1 MECQLTYICARME
14 FGSASFFFPEYE
26 TSLINSSF
34 NVSFNSVFRTSQMQ
48 ASKSQIN
55 FRQSKEGTNPFL
67 RQNKLEVHKNSSY
80 IFHIGSTF
88 ITFVTIRQLM
98 DQLICLMLIYS
109 LSMLLSFIVYIRF
122 YQWYNHTYQ
131 KFTSRVLRTIPFEYY
146 FQ

>member
-1 MECQLTYICARME
+1 ME
-14 FGSASFFFPEYE
+14 FGSASFFFFFFPEYE

-34 NVSFNSVFRTSQMQ
+34 KVSFYSVFRTSQMQ
-48 ASKSQIN
+48 ASMSQIN

-67 RQNKLEVHKNSSY
+67 RQKK
-80 IFHIGSTF
+80 IGSTQKIPHTYF
-88 ITFVTIRQLM
+88 TLDLLLYTFVTIRQLM

-131 KFTSRVLRTIPFEYY
+131 KFTSRVLRTIRFEYY

>member
-48 ASKSQIN
+48 ASMSQIN

-67 RQNKLEVHKNSSY
+67 RQKK
-80 IFHIGSTF
+80 IGST
-88 ITFVTIRQLM
+88 
-98 DQLICLMLIYS
+98 
-109 LSMLLSFIVYIRF
+109 
-122 YQWYNHTYQ
+122 Q
-131 KFTSRVLRTIPFEYY
+131 KFLIHISHWIY
-146 FQ
+146 FYILL

>member
-48 ASKSQIN
+48 VSKSQIN

-67 RQNKLEVHKNSSY
+67 RQKKLEVHKNSSY

-88 ITFVTIRQLM
+88 IYFCPSTNGSTYLFDAYILFKYVIEF
-98 DQLICLMLIYS
+98 YS
-109 LSMLLSFIVYIRF
+109 VYKILSMV
-122 YQWYNHTYQ
+122 
-131 KFTSRVLRTIPFEYY
+131 
-146 FQ
+146 

>member
-34 NVSFNSVFRTSQMQ
+34 NVSFYSVFRTSQMQ

-67 RQNKLEVHKNSSY
+67 RQKKLEVHKNSSY

-88 ITFVTIRQLM
+88 IYFCNYPSTNGSTYLFDAYILFKYVIEF
-98 DQLICLMLIYS
+98 YS
-109 LSMLLSFIVYIRF
+109 VYKILSMV
-122 YQWYNHTYQ
+122 
-131 KFTSRVLRTIPFEYY
+131 
-146 FQ
+146 